1 MTSVKSDMQGFRE
14 QRRPSEA
21 QESYATIR
29 PSLATRAPF
38 ARVTLCAA
46 KEQPAAQG
54 ESPMKFASSAF
65 VKAIVVAGVALLL
78 LIPVEMLRSLVNERA
93 QMREQAIASVS
104 RGWGGRQL
112 LGGPILVIPATVTV
126 ADNPT
131 RELQHA
137 TRDWYVL
144 PDSLQLES
152 ALTVQDERRKLGI
165 YEVPVYLAKVRAVAK
180 FDVAAKVAA
189 LTAAQSGITLHL
201 ERARLLL
208 PVADPRGVRNVIMNG
223 ESLVADAFEPHAGFP
238 IAAISAPLR
247 SDADLRAGPSTFDVS
262 LVVAG
267 TTSLQFLP
275 LARSTNLKLTG
286 NWSDPGF
293 ARGFLPTERKI
304 EPGRFQARW
313 EVLDLNRAYGSQ
325 WFQHDTGVSALQDS
339 AFGVDLVQPVDLYQ
353 RAERS
358 VKYAGLFIALSLLTL
373 FLWEHLAGK
382 PLHPIQYGLTGLA
395 LSVFYLLL
403 LALAEH
409 VGFTNAYIAAAL
421 ALCALLGVYIAGA
434 FRSVIAGSGS
444 AAAFGLVY
452 GLLYLLVTS
461 EDYSLLTGAI
471 ALFAILAMVMIVTRK
486 LDWYRAG
493 IRSEEDDPESR

>member
-1 MTSVKSDMQGFRE
+1 M
-14 QRRPSEA
+14 
-21 QESYATIR
+21 
-29 PSLATRAPF
+29 
-38 ARVTLCAA
+38 
-46 KEQPAAQG
+46 
-54 ESPMKFASSAF
+54 
-65 VKAIVVAGVALLL
+65 
-78 LIPVEMLRSLVNERA
+78 
-93 QMREQAIASVS
+93 
-104 RGWGGRQL
+104 
-112 LGGPILVIPATVTV
+112 
-126 ADNPT
+126 
-131 RELQHA
+131 
-137 TRDWYVL
+137 
-144 PDSLQLES
+144 
-152 ALTVQDERRKLGI
+152 
-165 YEVPVYLAKVRAVAK
+165 
-180 FDVAAKVAA
+180 
-189 LTAAQSGITLHL
+189 
-201 ERARLLL
+201 
-208 PVADPRGVRNVIMNG
+208 
-223 ESLVADAFEPHAGFP
+223 
-238 IAAISAPLR
+238 
-247 SDADLRAGPSTFDVS
+247 FDVS

-275 LARSTNLKLTG
+275 LARSTSVKLTG

-293 ARGFLPTERKI
+293 ARGFLPSDRKI

-313 EVLDLNRAYGSQ
+313 EVLDLNRGYSSQ
-325 WFQHDTGVSALQDS
+325 WFQYDTEVSALQDS

-409 VGFTNAYIAAAL
+409 VGFAKAYIIAAV

-434 FRSVIAGSGS
+434 FRSMMAGSGS

-471 ALFAILAMVMIVTRK
+471 ALFAILAIVMIVTRK

-493 IRSEEDDPESR
+493 TGGSPNSSASPEY

>member
-1 MTSVKSDMQGFRE
+1 MR
-14 QRRPSEA
+14 
-21 QESYATIR
+21 
-29 PSLATRAPF
+29 
-38 ARVTLCAA
+38 
-46 KEQPAAQG
+46 
-54 ESPMKFASSAF
+54 FASSAL
-65 VKAIVVAGVALLL
+65 VKAMVVAGVALLL
-78 LIPVEMLRSLVNERA
+78 LIPVQMLRNLVNERA
-93 QMREQAIASVS
+93 ALREQAIASVS

-112 LGGPILVIPATVTV
+112 LGGPILAIPATVTV
-126 ADNPT
+126 ADSQA
-131 RELQHA
+131 RELHKA
-137 TRDWYVL
+137 LRDWYVL
-144 PDSLQLES
+144 PDSLELES
-152 ALTVQDERRKLGI
+152 TLTVQEERRKLGV
-165 YEVPVYLAKVRAVAK
+165 YEVPVYLAKVRAVAR

-189 LTAAQSGITLHL
+189 LTAAQTGVTLQL

-208 PVADPRGVRNVIMNG
+208 PVSDARGVRNVTMNG
-223 ESLVADAFEPHAGFP
+223 ESLVAGAFEPHPGFP
-238 IAAISAPLR
+238 ITAISAPLR

-275 LARSTNLKLTG
+275 LARSTGLKLTG
-286 NWSDPGF
+286 NWPDPGF
-293 ARGFLPTERKI
+293 ARGFLPSDHQIDAGGFR
-304 EPGRFQARW
+304 ASW
-313 EVLDLNRAYGSQ
+313 DVLDLNRAYGSQ
-325 WFQHDTGVSALQDS
+325 WFQYEIDASALQDS

-373 FLWEHLAGK
+373 FLWEHVANE

-409 VGFTNAYIAAAL
+409 VGFMTAYGVAAV

-434 FRSVIAGSGS
+434 FRSMLAGSGA
-444 AAAFGLVY
+444 AAAFALVY

-471 ALFAILAMVMIVTRK
+471 GLFAILATVMVVTRK
-486 LDWYRAG
+486 IDWYRAG
-493 IRSEEDDPESR
+493 ARPEESGPESR

>member
-1 MTSVKSDMQGFRE
+1 MR
-14 QRRPSEA
+14 
-21 QESYATIR
+21 
-29 PSLATRAPF
+29 
-38 ARVTLCAA
+38 
-46 KEQPAAQG
+46 
-54 ESPMKFASSAF
+54 FASSAF
-65 VKAIVVAGVALLL
+65 IKAIVVAGVALLL

-112 LGGPILVIPATVTV
+112 LGGPILAIPATVTV
-126 ADNPT
+126 ADARA
-131 RELQHA
+131 RELHKA
-137 TRDWYVL
+137 LRDWYVL
-144 PDSLQLES
+144 PDSLELES
-152 ALTVQDERRKLGI
+152 ELTVQDERRKLGV

-208 PVADPRGVRNVIMNG
+208 PVSDARGVRNVAMNG
-223 ESLVADAFEPHAGFP
+223 ESLVADGFEPHPGFP

-247 SDADLRAGPSTFDVS
+247 SDADLRAGPTTFDVS

-275 LARSTNLKLTG
+275 LARSTTVKLIG

-293 ARGFLPTERKI
+293 ARGFLPTDRKI

-313 EVLDLNRAYGSQ
+313 QVLDLNRGYSSQ
-325 WFQHDTGVSALQDS
+325 WFQYDTEVSVLQDS

-409 VGFTNAYIAAAL
+409 VGFARAYIIAAV

-434 FRSVIAGSGS
+434 FRSMLAGSGS

-471 ALFAILAMVMIVTRK
+471 ALFAILATVMVVTRK

-493 IRSEEDDPESR
+493 PKSEEGVLESR